1 MNSHHATH
9 AILLCP
15 YLPNTSLMLSF
26 GVVWCQH
33 ETTLQC
39 VVLSLRLGAKKRLRS
54 KCAAAVALLTDTAE
68 AAWPGTAARVA
79 TKKRL
84 ILPDVPW
91 HVGEA
96 ARFPPPAPVHSPDT
110 EDNGGLEGTGEE
122 HVAVCATWLAD
133 LFIFSASDA
142 VLPFVWAG

>member
-1 MNSHHATH
+1 MLLTPSIFVPTFPTQVS
-9 AILLCP
+9 ILS
-15 YLPNTSLMLSF
+15 Y
-26 GVVWCQH
+26 GVVWCYH
-33 ETTLQC
+33 ETTLQR
-39 VVLSLRLGAKKRLRS
+39 VVFSLRLGAKKRLRS

-68 AAWPGTAARVA
+68 AALPGTARVA

-84 ILPDVPW
+84 ILP
-91 HVGEA
+91 
-96 ARFPPPAPVHSPDT
+96 PPVPVHSPDT

-122 HVAVCATWLAD
+122 HVAVWAICLAD

>member
-1 MNSHHATH
+1 M
-9 AILLCP
+9 LLTP
-15 YLPNTSLMLSF
+15 SFFVPTFPTQVSMLSY
-26 GVVWCQH
+26 GVVWCYH
-33 ETTLQC
+33 ETTLQR
-39 VVLSLRLGAKKRLRS
+39 VVFSLRIGAKKRLRS

-68 AAWPGTAARVA
+68 AALPGTARVA

-84 ILPDVPW
+84 ILPDVP
-91 HVGEA
+91 
-96 ARFPPPAPVHSPDT
+96 PPVPVHSPDT

>member
-68 AAWPGTAARVA
+68 AALPGTARVA

-84 ILPDVPW
+84 ILPDVP
-91 HVGEA
+91 
-96 ARFPPPAPVHSPDT
+96 PPVPVHSPDT

-122 HVAVCATWLAD
+122 HAAVCASWLAH

-142 VLPFVWAG
+142 VLRFVWAG

>member
-1 MNSHHATH
+1 
-9 AILLCP
+9 
-15 YLPNTSLMLSF
+15 MLSF

-54 KCAAAVALLTDTAE
+54 KCAATVALLTDTAE
-68 AAWPGTAARVA
+68 AAWPGTAARLA

-84 ILPDVPW
+84 ILPDVP
-91 HVGEA
+91 
-96 ARFPPPAPVHSPDT
+96 PVHSPDT

-122 HVAVCATWLAD
+122 HAAVCATWLAD
-133 LFIFSASDA
+133 LFIFSATDA
-142 VLPFVWAG
+142 VVPFVWAG